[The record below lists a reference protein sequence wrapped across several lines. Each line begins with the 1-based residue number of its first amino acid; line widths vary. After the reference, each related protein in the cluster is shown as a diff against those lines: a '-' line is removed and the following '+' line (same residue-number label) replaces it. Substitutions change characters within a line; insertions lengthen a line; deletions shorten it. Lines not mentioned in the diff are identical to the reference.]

1 MKTGL
6 KGSRLTAV
14 LRTFPLLVLSAAD
27 AGAASTE
34 DRKAV
39 RLPEVEV
46 RADLVRVAP
55 HEISDDVQA
64 LPASVTVLE
73 KAELDRRTI
82 NSYGDIF
89 RGMTGVS
96 LMQYGQGLVAY
107 EIKARGFSSGHG
119 RDIAVYLDGMPLNVT
134 GSQHTNGYMDMAQL
148 IPELISRVEFVRGP
162 FSVLAGNHAI
172 AGSVQLF
179 TDAHASSGVKMTVD
193 NFGQV
198 RALPVLNTPVGNGR
212 LLLAADVTRGDGY
225 ADQSRI
231 ERENVFARY
240 MFDLGQGLA
249 SVRFQAYEAEADAPG
264 YLDLGRIRSGEISRR
279 DALSRGIG
287 DAKSQQNLVFNYRS
301 NDEAGQH
308 AGGGWFATVYVNQD
322 VRRRWTNYA
331 LGGPIGASVDL
342 GQERDRLSQFGFDVR
357 KTRTFDTAGM
367 PSQLMAGV
375 QFNDERID
383 ARRFR
388 TDAWRHRISGPGD
401 VVSVGRDVDTRTSAF
416 YAQYQLQPVSRLKL
430 SAGLRYDH
438 LRFDIGLRPEDDSFA
453 AAALVGAESV
463 SRSRSQFSPKFGLAW
478 ALSDSGEHR
487 AEIYANAARG
497 LKSPYPF
504 ADYYANLGVTA
515 ALPGLDVSAVRSYEA
530 GLQGAAADRRY
541 SWRLALWNTRQDSEA
556 GVNSVG
562 VFESFQKTDRDGM
575 DVEGRLHFS
584 DALNV
589 FGNFSRVRARS
600 LNPTTPGADHI
611 TNVPEYSLTLGVDGV
626 MQAGVN
632 RFDLSLA
639 DTLTGPQSL
648 TSDDSM
654 RAGRYNRYTGRIAWS
669 RPDWRGT
676 SVFASAVYYDRP
688 LNEVQFDFG
697 GGAVGVSP
705 RPQLQLTTGI
715 QIPL

>member
-1 MKTGL
+1 MKSGL
-6 KGSRLTAV
+6 QESKLAAA
-14 LRTFPLLVLSAAD
+14 LRVLSLLALPVGGSGEATAD
-27 AGAASTE
+27 QQP
-34 DRKAV
+34 V
-39 RLPEVEV
+39 RLPEIQVH
-46 RADLVRVAP
+46 ADTVRVAP

-73 KAELDRRTI
+73 KADLDRKTI
-82 NSYGDIF
+82 TSYGDIF

-119 RDIAVYLDGMPLNVT
+119 RDLAVYLDGMPLNVT
-134 GSQHTNGYMDMAQL
+134 GSQHTNGYMDLAQL

-162 FSVLAGNHAI
+162 FSALAGNHAI

-179 TDAHASSGVKMTVD
+179 TDANASSGVKMTVD
-193 NFGQV
+193 SYGQV
-198 RALPVLNTPVGNGR
+198 RALPVLNTPLGNGR
-212 LLLAADVTRGDGY
+212 MLLAADVTYGDGY
-225 ADQSRI
+225 SDQSRI

-240 MFDLGQGLA
+240 MFELGQGLA
-249 SVRFQAYEAEADAPG
+249 AVRFQAYEAEADAPG
-264 YLDLGRIRSGEISRR
+264 YLDLARIRSGEVSRR

-301 NDEAGQH
+301 NDEAGQQ
-308 AGGGWFATVYVNQD
+308 ADAGWFATIYLNQD

-331 LGGPIGASVDL
+331 LGGVIGASTDL
-342 GQERDRLSQFGFDVR
+342 NQERDRLSQFGFDVR
-357 KTRTFDTAGM
+357 KTRTFDLAGM

-383 ARRFR
+383 ARRFM
-388 TDAWRHRISGPGD
+388 TDARRHRIDGPGD

-430 SAGLRYDH
+430 IAGLRYDH
-438 LRFDIGLRPEDDSFA
+438 LKFNIDLRPEDDTYATA
-453 AAALVGAESV
+453 APLGAESL
-463 SRSRSQFSPKFGLAW
+463 SRSRSQLSPKLGIAW
-478 ALSDSGEHR
+478 ALSESGKHR

-515 ALPGLDVSAVRSYEA
+515 ALPGLDVSTVRSYEA
-530 GLQGAAADRRY
+530 GLQGAAADRSY

-562 VFESFQKTDRDGM
+562 VFESFQKTERNGA
-575 DVEGRLHFS
+575 DVEGRVRFS
-584 DALNV
+584 EALAV
-589 FGNFSRVRARS
+589 FGNYSRVHARS
-600 LNPTTPGADHI
+600 QNPIAPGADHI

-626 MQAGVN
+626 VMAGAN

-648 TSDDSM
+648 TADDAS
-654 RAGRYNRYTGRIAWS
+654 RAERYNRYTGRVAWS
-669 RPDWRGT
+669 RPDWRGV
-676 SVFASAVYYDRP
+676 SLFASAVYYDRP

-697 GGAVGVSP
+697 GGSVGVAP
-705 RPQLQLTTGI
+705 RPRIQVTTGV